1 MKTTLDLNDD
11 LLKAAK
17 QSALDGGIT
26 LRQVVETALAQ
37 HLKLNKAVPLPIK
50 TVVFGAASGRPKS
63 NDEVTARTSVNPDK
77 LGVSSYDLESR
88 AYWEKRFGFVPPGLN

>member
-17 QSALDGGIT
+17 QRALDTGSS

-37 HLKLNKAVPLPIK
+37 HLKLNRASPSPIK
-50 TVVFGAASGRPKS
+50 TVIFGLVEKRPRS
-63 NDEVTARTSVNPDK
+63 SDEVTTRTSVNTDK
-77 LGVSSYDLESR
+77 IGVASYDIDSP
-88 AYWEKRFGFVPPGLN
+88 AYWEKRFGFVPPGLS

>member
-37 HLKLNKAVPLPIK
+37 HLKLNKAGPLPIK
-50 TVVFGAASGRPKS
+50 TVVFGLVSGRS
-63 NDEVTARTSVNPDK
+63 TSSAEVTTRTAINQEK
-77 LGVSSYDLESR
+77 LGISSYDLESS